1 MPGAAAYAAIHARV
15 RVMYSTLLPG
25 PEVDRLSETGDY
37 NALVTQLKLTPYGP
51 FLDRVKDK
59 ELAPRRA
66 AFQMRGRLAE
76 AYASIISTAPKHT
89 RSLLAQMYRRY
100 EVDNLKGILRG
111 IINGSTWEKVRFVL
125 FPLTSTVLPAQS
137 MVESGN
143 VTAAVELLQGTPYY
157 DTLSYAMK
165 RFSAEQNLFPL
176 EVALDLAYWRKLW
189 SEINHLPR
197 EDRVQALHVAGSLLD
212 MNNLMWAIRYR
223 VYYNLS
229 EEELINYTLPFGF
242 RVRDEDIRSIAAG
255 ADLALVTSR
264 IFPGLPDLETL
275 FMNPRDGLQRLET
288 MLFRRVAQQ
297 CQAAFLGN
305 PFHIGLLLGYLV
317 LQEMEIQDL
326 TVLIEAKSTGATDD
340 NFRPLLVTGSRLN

>member
-25 PEVDRLSETGDY
+25 TEVDRLAETPDY
-37 NALVTQLKLTPYGP
+37 NTLLTQLKQSAYASY
-51 FLDRVKDK
+51 LDRVKDK

-66 AFQMRGRLAE
+66 AFQMRVRLAE
-76 AYASIISTAPKHT
+76 AYASIIAMAPKHT
-89 RSLLAQMYRRY
+89 HDLLAQMYRRF

-111 IINGSTWEKVRFVL
+111 IVSGASWDKVRFVL
-125 FPLTSTVLPAQS
+125 FPLTSTALPAQA
-137 MVESGN
+137 MVEAGN
-143 VTAAVELLQGTPYY
+143 VTAAIELLQGTPYY
-157 DTLSYAMK
+157 ETLSYAMK
-165 RFSAEQNLFPL
+165 RYNVEQNLFPL

-189 SEINHLPR
+189 SEVNRLPGD
-197 EDRVQALHVAGSLLD
+197 DRVQALRVAGSLLD
-212 MNNLMWAIRYR
+212 MNNLMWALRYR

-255 ADLALVTSR
+255 TDLALVTSR
-264 IFPGLPDLETL
+264 IFPGIGDLETL
-275 FMNPRDGLQRLET
+275 FHDPRRGLQALELKL
-288 MLFRRVAQQ
+288 MRKVAHQ
-297 CQAAFLGN
+297 CHAAFLGN

-326 TVLIEAKSTGATDD
+326 TVLIEAKSTDTAEDD
-340 NFRPLLVTGSRLN
+340 FRMLLVAGSRLN

>member
-25 PEVDRLSETGDY
+25 QEIDRLAETADY
-37 NALVTQLKLTPYGP
+37 STLLAQLKQSAYAP

-66 AFQMRGRLAE
+66 AFQMRVRLAE
-76 AYASIISTAPKHT
+76 AYASIIATAPKHT
-89 RSLLAQMYRRY
+89 RGLLTQMYHRF

-111 IINGSTWEKVRFVL
+111 VVTGASWEKVRFVL
-125 FPLTSTVLPAQS
+125 FPLTSTVLPGQA
-137 MVESGN
+137 MVEAGN
-143 VTAAVELLQGTPYY
+143 VSAAVELLQGTPYY

-189 SEINHLPR
+189 SEVNHLPS
-197 EDRVQALHVAGSLLD
+197 EDRVQALRVAGSLLD
-212 MNNLMWAIRYR
+212 MNNLMWAVRYR

-264 IFPGLPDLETL
+264 IFPGLTDLEAL
-275 FMNPRDGLQRLET
+275 FDHPRQGLQLLE
-288 MLFRRVAQQ
+288 MKLFRRVAEQ
-297 CQAAFLGN
+297 CHAAFLGN

-317 LQEMEIQDL
+317 LQEIEIQDL
-326 TVLIEAKSTGATDD
+326 TVLIEAKSTGAAEDE
-340 NFRPLLVTGSRLN
+340 FRSLLVTGSRLN